1 MKRTYQLPMLLLAL
15 VLWCQPVALKAQLS
29 SKGKETLAH
38 STIANNQQRP
48 AVAMNSAEDYF
59 VVWESQG
66 QDQEGYGIY
75 AQVHQKDG
83 KVQQREFAVNTDGT
97 NDQRFPDVAMNAA
110 GEAVVVWQSY
120 RQGSAGWDVYMQ
132 RYNRNLVAE
141 GTNECTHVE
150 VAGRQAMPKVAIDD
164 AGHYVVVWEN
174 DGDIYARRY
183 SANGEEAHAAFR
195 VNTTMDGVQHYP
207 DVVMHSDGA
216 FVVVWQSYGQDGDG
230 FGIYG
235 QRYDAAGVP
244 QGGETLINTST
255 SGQQTSPA
263 LGMDARGNY
272 VVVWTDSEADG
283 DGKGILGQMYFAN
296 GATLGNPFQVNS
308 TTAGT
313 QDNADV
319 AMTANGAFSV
329 VWNSYGQD
337 GDYTGVYN
345 QSYSAEGIANGTET
359 LVNTTTDYF
368 QQFPAIAIWDNAE
381 SVIVWQDG
389 AQEER
394 KTLDADGYGVVLRS
408 YDAVD
413 LPAELT
419 RFESTEADPRNQ
431 QSTSLTTKDDL
442 FTIFPNPATDFIII
456 DKASDGDWVE
466 IFSANGQFVEEF
478 QLQATNQK
486 YSVAQLPKGS
496 YFVKIGAAVQRL
508 VIQ

>member
-1 MKRTYQLPMLLLAL
+1 MKRIYQIPMLLLAL
-15 VLWCQPVALKAQLS
+15 AVWGQPVSLKAQLS
-29 SKGKETLAH
+29 SKGKEMLAH

-66 QDQEGYGIY
+66 QDQQGYGIY

-83 KVQQREFAVNTDGT
+83 KVQKREFAVNIAGA

-120 RQGSAGWDVYMQ
+120 SQDGAGWDIYVQ

-141 GTNECTHVE
+141 GANQRVHVE
-150 VAGRQAMPKVAIDD
+150 VAGRQAMPKVAIDE

-183 SANGEEAHAAFR
+183 SANGEAAPAAFR
-195 VNTTMDGVQHYP
+195 VNTTTAEVQNYP
-207 DVVMHSDGA
+207 DVIMHSDGA
-216 FVVVWQSYGQDGDG
+216 FVVVWQSYGQDDDG

-235 QRYDAAGVP
+235 QRYDAAGVA

-255 SGQQTSPA
+255 AGQQTSPA
-263 LGMDARGNY
+263 LSMDARGNY

-283 DGKGILGQMYFAN
+283 DGKGIFGQRYYAD
-296 GATLGNPFQVNS
+296 GATLGNPFSIN
-308 TTAGT
+308 TTTTGA
-313 QDNADV
+313 QDHADV
-319 AMTANGAFSV
+319 AMTASGAFSV
-329 VWNSYGQD
+329 VWDSYGQD

-345 QSYSAEGIANGTET
+345 QSFSSEGIANGAEKA
-359 LVNTTTDYF
+359 VNTTTDYF

-389 AQEER
+389 AQEES
-394 KTLDADGYGVVLRS
+394 KTLDADGYGVVLRR
-408 YDAVD
+408 YDAVG
-413 LPAELT
+413 LPAEFT
-419 RFESTEADPRNQ
+419 HYDPTEADPRNQ
-431 QSTSLTTKDDL
+431 LPNNLNDQEGL
-442 FTIFPNPATDFIII
+442 FTLFPNPATDFIII
-456 DKASDGDWVE
+456 EKASAGDWVE
-466 IFSANGQFVEEF
+466 IFSASGQFLEEF
-478 QLQATNQK
+478 QLQATNQR
-486 YSVAQLPKGS
+486 YAVSQLPKGS